1 MTREELQRGISLPRL
16 TFRLPPDPSRL
27 LRARERMRDYLQQ
40 YCQDQVAVD
49 DVVLAVQEACT
60 NAIRHSGSQEDIEV
74 CLFAEEGDLVAE
86 VRDAGHGFDVQAFD
100 REAVPGPMSM
110 DGRGLYLMSHVMD
123 DLVLRRDGGLTV
135 RMVKRSVVTHVA
147 PVPAVEGGLA
157 SVAQHGEVSPRQARL
172 HVLLEEIAEGF
183 IALDWEYRVVHLNT
197 VAERLAVDAR
207 ARVLHRDFWE
217 AFQLHGEALDQAC
230 RDAMELGRPSV
241 VEQFCTANRLW
252 LEIRVYPTLAGISL
266 YLRGV
271 DERKRAED
279 EHRLAD
285 QRLQQKTEDLLER
298 VRLDE
303 VLQSVGQLIHS
314 TLEIDE
320 IMHRALDEMLLAL
333 HADAGTVEMRESGA
347 WLMRYQRGG
356 GPGEHGRRRTDAE
369 MPIAARASLARAAV
383 VIPDLLDDASTL
395 AFAREHDVRSCL
407 AVPLIIREKT
417 VGCLA
422 IWGRDPRVFST
433 VEQTFA
439 QKLASSVSL
448 ALENSRLYEQE
459 ATTARL
465 SEAPLSGLL
474 WRVISRSQLHPM
486 GVFLASVG
494 LQAVFLAAIGSA
506 GQVRSVYGMPGSIVA
521 LIVVITGALAGPRMG
536 ALAAAAGGA
545 LFYVTVADRGSV
557 SSPTATLV
565 STGIWVVAA
574 LVAGYLAESLRAEV
588 ERRRAAAVALGKA
601 AAVREA
607 ELAEQRRVEG
617 LAAELR
623 VEREQLLTMIEQTD
637 TSIVILD
644 RDFNFLVVNSAFSRS
659 AGRAPAE
666 LAGVNYFAL
675 YPSAENE
682 VIFRQ
687 ARDGLEPVEYR
698 AKPFEYPGH
707 PERGIT
713 YWDWRLAP
721 VKDEKGQSRTL
732 VLSLVDV
739 TERVRSALLG
749 EVLDAI
755 NTRVSARLDPLHVQA
770 AVLELAGDALTADG
784 GWVAI
789 KTHGRWRPSGVWH
802 MPAGLVG
809 ETFAPEELP
818 CAERALLEQR
828 PVFTADYREESR
840 ANLALGERLH
850 TAALIAIP
858 LTASDGMRG
867 CLYFTYQARRHHSAT
882 EIAFARKVGAV
893 LSQALENARL
903 LDDAQRV
910 ATTLQ
915 ENLIH
920 PLGEF
925 PDLDLGRVSQT
936 AYHPELVGGDFSH
949 VFPVGEG
956 RVGILIGDVEG
967 KGIRAAGLTET
978 VRSAIVAF
986 SLVDPTP
993 GYVLEK
999 TNRLLLE
1006 GAGIDQ
1012 FVTACFLLVDLDSGE
1027 MSYSIA
1033 GHPAP
1038 VLLRASSC
1046 ACLEGAHGL
1055 PLGAFPG
1062 TYEVDRV
1069 KLVHGDCLVLLTDG
1083 VTEARRHGEL
1093 FGEQRVLATVQGLSG
1108 MGAQEVAEGLREAAS
1123 QFAKEL
1129 RDDLQILTVRY
1140 IRKGTTR

>member
-1 MTREELQRGISLPRL
+1 VTREELQRGISLPRL

-27 LRARERMRDYLQQ
+27 LRARDRMRDYLQQ
-40 YCQDQVAVD
+40 YCADQVAVD

-74 CLFAEEGDLVAE
+74 CLRAEAGDLVAE
-86 VRDAGHGFDVQAFD
+86 VRDSGHGFDVEAFD
-100 REAVPGPMSM
+100 SEAAPGPLSM
-110 DGRGLYLMSHVMD
+110 GGRGLYLMAHVMD
-123 DLVLRRDGGLTV
+123 DLVLRRDGGLSV
-135 RMVKRSVVTHVA
+135 RMVKRSVVTPVA
-147 PVPAVEGGLA
+147 PVPAVEGGLGR
-157 SVAQHGEVSPRQARL
+157 VGQHGELSPQQARL
-172 HVLLEEIAEGF
+172 RVLLEEIDEGF
-183 IALDWEYRVVHLNT
+183 IALDWEYRVAHLNT
-197 VAERLAVDAR
+197 IAGRLASEAR
-207 ARVLHRDFWE
+207 DRLLNRDFWE
-217 AFQLHGEALDQAC
+217 AFPLHSEVLDKAC

-241 VEQFCTANRLW
+241 VEHFYLTNRRW

-266 YLRGV
+266 YLREI
-271 DERKRAED
+271 DHRKRAED
-279 EHRLAD
+279 EHRLIED
-285 QRLQQKTEDLLER
+285 RLRQKTEDLLER

-320 IMHRALDEMLLAL
+320 IMHRALEQTLLAL
-333 HADAGTVEMRESGA
+333 HADAGTVEMREGGA
-347 WLMRYQRGG
+347 WLTRYQRGG
-356 GPGEHGRRRTDAE
+356 GLGEQGRRRSDAE
-369 MPIAARASLARAAV
+369 MPVAARAALAGAAV
-383 VIPDLLDDASTL
+383 AFADLLDDASTL
-395 AFAREHDVRSCL
+395 AFAREHGVRSCL

-422 IWGRDPRVFST
+422 IWCRSPRVFST
-433 VEQTFA
+433 VEQKFA

-459 ATTARL
+459 ATSAHL
-465 SEAPLSGLL
+465 GEPLSSGVV
-474 WRVISRSQLHPM
+474 WRIISRSKLHPM
-486 GVFLASVG
+486 GVFLVSVAV
-494 LQAVFLAAIGSA
+494 QAVFLLAISSAA
-506 GQVRSVYGMPGSIVA
+506 QVRSVYGVPGSIVA
-521 LIVVITGALAGPRMG
+521 LIVVITGALAGARMG

-545 LFYVTVADRGSV
+545 LFFFTVADRGSV
-557 SSPTATLV
+557 SSPLATLV
-565 STGIWVVAA
+565 STGIWVAAA

-607 ELAEQRRVEG
+607 ELAEQRRIES

-623 VEREQLLTMIEQTD
+623 VEREQLLTMIEQTE

-644 RDFNFLVVNSAFSRS
+644 RDFNFLVANSAFSRN
-659 AGRAPAE
+659 AGREPGE
-666 LAGVNYFAL
+666 LVGLNYFVL

-687 ARDGLEPVEYR
+687 ARDGAQPVEYR
-698 AKPFEYPGH
+698 ARPFEYSER

-721 VKDEKGQSRTL
+721 VNDETGEVRTI

-739 TERVRSALLG
+739 TERVQSALLG
-749 EVLDAI
+749 EALDAI
-755 NTRVSARLDPLHVQA
+755 NTRVSSRLDALHIQA
-770 AVLELAGDALTADG
+770 AVLELAGEALAADG
-784 GWVAI
+784 GMVAL
-789 KTHGRWRPSGVWH
+789 KTRGRWRPTRVWH
-802 MPAGLVG
+802 LPL
-809 ETFAPEELP
+809 ELEEQTFTPEELP
-818 CAERALLEQR
+818 FAESALREQR
-828 PVFTADYREESR
+828 PVLTGAYEEADHGEV
-840 ANLALGERLH
+840 ALGERLGV
-850 TAALIAIP
+850 AALIAIP
-858 LTASDGMRG
+858 LTVNERTSG
-867 CLYFTYQARRHHSAT
+867 CLYFSYGTRRRHSPT
-882 EIAFARKVGAV
+882 EIDFARKVGAV
-893 LSQALENARL
+893 TSQALENARL
-903 LDDAQRV
+903 LYDIQRV

-925 PDLDLGRVSQT
+925 PGLDLGRVSQT

-949 VFPVGEG
+949 VFPVGKG

-978 VRSAIVAF
+978 VRSAVVAF
-986 SLVDPTP
+986 SLVDPDP
-993 GYVLEK
+993 GYVLAK
-999 TNRLLLE
+999 TNQLLLE

-1012 FVTACFLLVDLDSGE
+1012 FVTACFLLVDLHSGE
-1027 MSYSIA
+1027 TSYAIA

-1046 ACLEGAHGL
+1046 AGLDGAHGL
-1055 PLGAFPG
+1055 PLGVFPG

-1069 KLVHGDCLVLLTDG
+1069 TLAYGDCLVLLTDG

-1093 FGEQRVLATVQGLSG
+1093 FGEERVLTTVRGLSG
-1108 MGAQEVAEGLREAAS
+1108 MAAQDVAESLREAAS

-1140 IRKGTTR
+1140 MRKGAR